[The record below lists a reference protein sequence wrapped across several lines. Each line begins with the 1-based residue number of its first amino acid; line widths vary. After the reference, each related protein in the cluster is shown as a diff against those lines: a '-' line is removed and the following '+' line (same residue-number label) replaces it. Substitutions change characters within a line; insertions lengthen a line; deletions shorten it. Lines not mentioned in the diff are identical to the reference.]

1 MSAEAR
7 IKFEIGS
14 LSVCLRKKAE
24 ASLEDLRYIQDCK
37 LLK

>member
-1 MSAEAR
+1 MLAKAG

-14 LSVCLRKKAE
+14 LSVCLRKKAA